1 MGRSSSLRAQEVRR
15 SFCSCPLPEVLPIKA
30 QPFWL
35 CVCLLLSEHT
45 LSCLF
50 HKQLPYPNHF
60 ITIHNNP
67 AI

>member
-1 MGRSSSLRAQEVRR
+1 MPATRSLTDKGSAILAVR
-15 SFCSCPLPEVLPIKA
+15 
-30 QPFWL
+30 
-35 CVCLLLSEHT
+35 LLLSEHT